1 MNLLQETRVVL
12 TLILLACIGLI
23 ATAFYMEYQLGLE
36 PCPMCIVQ
44 RIAVAL
50 AGAAALIGILHNNL
64 GKFYLT
70 LTGFFSLVGGAS
82 AVRHLYLQSL
92 PPDRVPSCGP
102 DLNYLLDNN
111 FVSDA
116 LIQLFI
122 GDGNCAEVMWS
133 LLGISIP
140 GWVLICCGLIFLLS
154 IRGILSV
161 ASNEK
166 KIEEY
171 LSSRRNV
178 SYYDGMYSSDEM
190 RDIAEESSQ
199 KK

>member
-12 TLILLACIGLI
+12 TLILLACIVLI

-50 AGAAALIGILHNNL
+50 AGAAALIGIFHNNF

-70 LTGFFSLVGGAS
+70 LTGFFSFTGGAS

-102 DLNYLLDNN
+102 DLNYLLEND
-111 FVSDA
+111 FISDA

-122 GDGNCAEVMWS
+122 GDGNCTEVLWS

-140 GWVLICCGLIFLLS
+140 GWVLICCSLIFLIS
-154 IRGILSV
+154 IRQFK
-161 ASNEK
+161 A
-166 KIEEY
+166 
-171 LSSRRNV
+171 
-178 SYYDGMYSSDEM
+178 
-190 RDIAEESSQ
+190 Q
-199 KK
+199 F

>member
-50 AGAAALIGILHNNL
+50 AGAAALIGIMHNHL
-64 GKFYLT
+64 GRFYLA
-70 LTGFFSLVGGAS
+70 LTGVVSLIGGAS

-102 DLNYLLDNN
+102 DLNYLLENN
-111 FVSDA
+111 FISDA

-140 GWVLICCGLIFLLS
+140 GWVLICCSLIFLVS
-154 IRGILSV
+154 IRQFK
-161 ASNEK
+161 A
-166 KIEEY
+166 
-171 LSSRRNV
+171 
-178 SYYDGMYSSDEM
+178 
-190 RDIAEESSQ
+190 Q
-199 KK
+199 F

>member
-44 RIAVAL
+44 RIAIAL
-50 AGAAALIGILHNNL
+50 AGLAALIGILHNKIE
-64 GKFYLT
+64 KFYL
-70 LTGFFSLVGGAS
+70 GSPCFFSAAGGAS
-82 AVRHLYLQSL
+82 AIRHLYLQSL

-116 LIQLFI
+116 MIQLFI

-133 LLGISIP
+133 LFGISIP
-140 GWVLICCGLIFLLS
+140 GWVLICCSFILLLS
-154 IRGILSV
+154 LRQLKFGSV
-161 ASNEK
+161 
-166 KIEEY
+166 
-171 LSSRRNV
+171 
-178 SYYDGMYSSDEM
+178 YS
-190 RDIAEESSQ
+190 
-199 KK
+199 

>member
-50 AGAAALIGILHNNL
+50 AGAAALFGILHNKFK
-64 GKFYLT
+64 KFYLG
-70 LTGFFSLVGGAS
+70 LTTFFSAAGGAS
-82 AVRHLYLQSL
+82 AIRHLYLQSL

-140 GWVLICCGLIFLLS
+140 GWVLICCAGIFLLS
-154 IRGILSV
+154 LRQL
-161 ASNEK
+161 
-166 KIEEY
+166 
-171 LSSRRNV
+171 R
-178 SYYDGMYSSDEM
+178 
-190 RDIAEESSQ
+190 IANIY
-199 KK
+199 

>member
-44 RIAVAL
+44 RIAVAI
-50 AGAAALIGILHNNL
+50 AGVAALIGILHNKL
-64 GKFYLT
+64 GKFYLS
-70 LTGFFSLVGGAS
+70 LTGFFSFIGGAS

-102 DLNYLLDNN
+102 DLEYLLEND
-111 FVSDA
+111 FISDA

-140 GWVLICCGLIFLLS
+140 GWVLICCSLIFLVS
-154 IRGILSV
+154 IRQFK
-161 ASNEK
+161 A
-166 KIEEY
+166 
-171 LSSRRNV
+171 
-178 SYYDGMYSSDEM
+178 
-190 RDIAEESSQ
+190 Q
-199 KK
+199 F